1 MLTKRHIIIPLM
13 LLATLT
19 MGQMIRIT
27 PYKAPTAL
35 FFDADRLLNYNRYEG
50 ARFEASLSWVIPNV
64 TAENPKTVLGQWTM
78 QAYGAYGTRDHEFKF
93 GGGVQLRLPG
103 RADPRIRIQGY
114 KDVFQVAS
122 RRLESYKMTSPHYN
136 TNFVSSRYA
145 GVRGAGLELM
155 LSPSRMWDM
164 SFTLRQTWEDYRFN
178 NDGLLY
184 PLRYPEQRT
193 EMRTFSEAAAK
204 VVWGKGVS
212 LQMKGGICTTASGEQ
227 HKYFNG
233 IAQYNAEPGDFG
245 LNVFAQVGYA
255 SPDAPYSRMFDLS
268 GTAYAIYYFRNTF
281 LTVRPNT
288 FAANYYAHLC
298 LNYTAP
304 MPLWELSWS
313 QPQPFLQINAMWGR
327 LCGQDELG
335 RRHWDGLYLQA
346 PYMGL
351 FEPATGFDGLLRYGV
366 MDLGFGVAYQICPT
380 SAPYIYDKPS
390 KNITITIVATLV
402 FDKQKRNIQHI
413 EKQNGKITRL

>member
-1 MLTKRHIIIPLM
+1 
-13 LLATLT
+13 
-19 MGQMIRIT
+19 
-27 PYKAPTAL
+27 
-35 FFDADRLLNYNRYEG
+35 
-50 ARFEASLSWVIPNV
+50 
-64 TAENPKTVLGQWTM
+64 
-78 QAYGAYGTRDHEFKF
+78 
-93 GGGVQLRLPG
+93 
-103 RADPRIRIQGY
+103 
-114 KDVFQVAS
+114 
-122 RRLESYKMTSPHYN
+122 
-136 TNFVSSRYA
+136 
-145 GVRGAGLELM
+145 
-155 LSPSRMWDM
+155 
-164 SFTLRQTWEDYRFN
+164 
-178 NDGLLY
+178 
-184 PLRYPEQRT
+184 
-193 EMRTFSEAAAK
+193 MRTFSEAAAK

-268 GTAYAIYYFRNTF
+268 GTAYAIYFFRNTF